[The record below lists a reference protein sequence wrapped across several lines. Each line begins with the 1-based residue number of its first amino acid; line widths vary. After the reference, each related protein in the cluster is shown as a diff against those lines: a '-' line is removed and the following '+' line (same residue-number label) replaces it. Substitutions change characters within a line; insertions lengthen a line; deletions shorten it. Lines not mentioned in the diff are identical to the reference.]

1 MESRM
6 KHNDLKIATKWG
18 PLKYLEIVQVKNMQ
32 FSQLLRWS
40 LR

>member
-18 PLKYLEIVQVKNMQ
+18 PLKYLEIAQVKKHAI
-32 FSQLLRWS
+32 
-40 LR
+40 